1 MAKIKTKLE
10 LKDIILNLILNFI
23 NYVYIKN
30 WISEETASDYAN
42 WHSSFYK

>member
-1 MAKIKTKLE
+1 MTKIKTKLD

-23 NYVYIKN
+23 NCAYIKN
-30 WISEETASDYAN
+30 WISEETASNYAN